1 VRIRLALATIAVSAA
16 VAAAED
22 PAARLL
28 DAARRGDGAAVSA
41 LVRGGADPNA
51 RDRTGRPALVLAAAA
66 GRPDAV
72 RALLRA
78 GARPDDAGRDG
89 WTALHQAAETGDVA
103 AARALLDAGA
113 TSDVPSRA
121 RGTALDV
128 AERGGRT
135 DVAALLRARGARGSG
150 KSIGDTVCARGWQG
164 QGYCGDVVARDA
176 TRYRLRVT
184 AVVGCA
190 DGCPPDETCSAGR
203 PVGPGGLGAGDLLWV
218 PGSCLTHTGVR

>member
-1 VRIRLALATIAVSAA
+1 MRIRLTLATIAVAA
-16 VAAAED
+16 AAAAAED

-28 DAARRGDGAAVSA
+28 DAARRGDGTAVSA

-51 RDRTGRPALVLAAAA
+51 RDPTGRPALVLAAAA

-72 RALLRA
+72 RALLRV
-78 GARPDDAGRDG
+78 GARPDDSGRDG
-89 WTALHQAAETGDVA
+89 WTALHQAAETGEAA

-113 TSDVPSRA
+113 TPDVPSRA

-128 AERGGRT
+128 AERGGRV
-135 DVAALLRARGARGSG
+135 DVAALLRGRGARGSG
-150 KSIGDTVCARGWQG
+150 KSIGDTVCARGWRG
-164 QGYCGDVVARDA
+164 EGYCGDVVARDA

-184 AVVGCA
+184 TLVGCA
-190 DGCPPDETCSAGR
+190 DGCPPDDACSAGR
-203 PVGPGGLGAGDLLWV
+203 PVGPGGLGAGDLLWI